1 MDLDGELV
9 PKLRSVARLDGL
21 PMDARSVTDEIVSME
36 GK

>member
-1 MDLDGELV
+1 
-9 PKLRSVARLDGL
+9 VARLDGL